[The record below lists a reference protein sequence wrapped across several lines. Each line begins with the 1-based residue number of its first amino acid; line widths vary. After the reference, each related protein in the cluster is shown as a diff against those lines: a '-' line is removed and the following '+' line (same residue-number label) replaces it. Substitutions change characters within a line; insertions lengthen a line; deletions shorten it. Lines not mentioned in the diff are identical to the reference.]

1 MKTLDPAALTRAD
14 KLALIYRHTHRD
26 YRGKLDGHKSILVYR
41 NGTALVLLDHLTD
54 AEIAEML
61 PYALKKET
69 ERLSLPGFTESER
82 RIVKALGEDA
92 AKRAHALNE
101 EGEGPHMIA
110 TEFEITWHEAN
121 SLINA
126 GRKLDAKAHA

>member
-1 MKTLDPAALTRAD
+1 MKTLDPATLTRAD
-14 KLALIYRHTHRD
+14 KLNLIYRHTHRD
-26 YRGKLDGHKSILVYR
+26 YKGGKGPARSILVLR
-41 NGTALVLLDHLTD
+41 GAATSVPITDLTD
-54 AEIAEML
+54 AEIEDKL

-69 ERLSLPGFTESER
+69 ERLSFPGFTESER
-82 RIVKALGEDA
+82 RLVKALGEDA

-110 TEFEITWHEAN
+110 REFEITWHEAN

-126 GRKLDAKAHA
+126 GRKFDAKSHL

>member
-1 MKTLDPAALTRAD
+1 MKTLDPDTLTRAD
-14 KLALIYRHTHRD
+14 KLNLIYRHTHRD
-26 YRGKLDGHKSILVYR
+26 YKGGKGAARSILVLR
-41 NGTALVLLDHLTD
+41 GATTSVPLTN
-54 AEIAEML
+54 AEIEDKL

-69 ERLSLPGFTESER
+69 GRLSLPGFTESER
-82 RIVKALGEDA
+82 RLVKALGEDA

-110 TEFEITWHEAN
+110 TEFGITWHEAN